1 MKVEMSVEN
10 FLVLPKKT
18 PFLDVFLFGD
28 VLLILPVVKQSLS
41 NSPAVWGE
49 YGTGTFFLSHL
60 KSREPKGPVP
70 MPRFPQE
77 IRP

>member
-1 MKVEMSVEN
+1 MKVEMLVEI
-10 FLVLPKKT
+10 FLFLPKKT

-49 YGTGTFFLSHL
+49 YGTGTFFPFASQVM
-60 KSREPKGPVP
+60 GT
-70 MPRFPQE
+70 
-77 IRP
+77 